1 MHELQRLLVEDIRPF
16 RGNAVL
22 VGGFNSFKPDSSSSM
37 TKRSSKDDSSKSSF
51 EGLLGRASTEKTKEQ
66 HEDKTSHKPESN
78 PRKEARSTSPENAK
92 SEKRTDA
99 KDVGAEDLGGPALP
113 SSTAPA
119 IPATPV
125 NDRLAYAQNVTMNPL
140 AKVQPAPTKDDGV
153 DSLTRRAVWTDFLRK
168 MKDDLGVGAE
178 DMMDAFA
185 SLSPEDLAKPPEQTV
200 DKVVMALGLQDQ
212 QAQLARQYLNDL
224 IHKTQSKSLGEEL
237 NASQKQ
243 ISLTLMSQRE
253 LDRKALERSLEAM
266 NRNFFKSQALSH
278 PAKLQNAPPDRS
290 IDAQS
295 VEPQASEDD
304 GQILKDSIAAFMASR
319 KDESAPA
326 TSTPESAPNMSEP
339 QSMSTQHAIDPKE
352 ASKINK
358 LVEKLQAA
366 EKGKSKDTDDAQIDQ
381 LIQKFVA
388 PQAAMKNHSNQAPV
402 VQNAQA
408 QQAQV
413 MPDAA
418 ANVKTPPTAALNIPA
433 NVLKGI
439 LNGDHGQNDDATGG
453 DSDANADASHIGS
466 ILNSDTRTQGLSAKS
481 GDFQSQMT
489 QNHQGPQPMTVPD
502 LVKQAQI
509 MVRAGGG
516 EMKVTMHPE
525 GLGEVAMR
533 VTVEKGKVGV
543 QMITESD
550 EAKKLIER
558 QLGDLKASL
567 SNSHL
572 HLDTVK
578 VDTATNLGKQLEQQY
593 HDAQRQQAHMQW
605 EQFRQNQP
613 GGGWKQSF
621 FDINSIRQAYQ
632 SDSQAPRDAKAPAAT
647 RARSLGSRRLD
658 LVA

>member
-1 MHELQRLLVEDIRPF
+1 
-16 RGNAVL
+16 
-22 VGGFNSFKPDSSSSM
+22 
-37 TKRSSKDDSSKSSF
+37 
-51 EGLLGRASTEKTKEQ
+51 
-66 HEDKTSHKPESN
+66 
-78 PRKEARSTSPENAK
+78 
-92 SEKRTDA
+92 
-99 KDVGAEDLGGPALP
+99 
-113 SSTAPA
+113 
-119 IPATPV
+119 
-125 NDRLAYAQNVTMNPL
+125 
-140 AKVQPAPTKDDGV
+140 
-153 DSLTRRAVWTDFLRK
+153 
-168 MKDDLGVGAE
+168 
-178 DMMDAFA
+178 
-185 SLSPEDLAKPPEQTV
+185 
-200 DKVVMALGLQDQ
+200 
-212 QAQLARQYLNDL
+212 
-224 IHKTQSKSLGEEL
+224 
-237 NASQKQ
+237 
-243 ISLTLMSQRE
+243 MSQRE

-266 NRNFFKSQALSH
+266 NRNFFKSQAPSS
-278 PAKLQNAPPDRS
+278 PVKLQTAPPDRS

-295 VEPQASEDD
+295 AEPQASEDD

-366 EKGKSKDTDDAQIDQ
+366 EKGKSKDADDAQIDQ

-388 PQAAMKNHSNQAPV
+388 PQAAMKNHSNQAPI

>member
-1 MHELQRLLVEDIRPF
+1 MHGLQRLLVEDTRPF
-16 RGNAVL
+16 RGNVVL
-22 VGGFNSFKPDSSSSM
+22 VGGFNPFKPDSSSQM
-37 TKRSSKDDSSKSSF
+37 AKKSSKDESSKSSF
-51 EGLLGRASTEKTKEQ
+51 EGLLGRASTE
-66 HEDKTSHKPESN
+66 N
-78 PRKEARSTSPENAK
+78 PKDQREEKASASKDAR
-92 SEKRTDA
+92 
-99 KDVGAEDLGGPALP
+99 AEDLGGPTLP
-113 SSTAPA
+113 SASPAPA
-119 IPATPV
+119 VSASPV
-125 NDRLAYAQNVTMNPL
+125 GDRLAYAQNVVANPL
-140 AKVQPAPTKDDGV
+140 AKMQPAPVKDDGV
-153 DSLTRRAVWTDFLRK
+153 DALTRRAVWTDFLRK

-200 DKVVMALGLQDQ
+200 DKVVVALGLQDQ
-212 QAQLARQYLNDL
+212 QALLARQYLNDL

-253 LDRKALERSLEAM
+253 LDRKALERSLDMM
-266 NRNFFKSQALSH
+266 NRNFFKSQA
-278 PAKLQNAPPDRS
+278 PAHASQKAVQDKE
-290 IDAQS
+290 
-295 VEPQASEDD
+295 VQASDIPTGDEE
-304 GQILKDSIAAFMASR
+304 QVLQDSIAAFMAR
-319 KDESAPA
+319 NRDESTPAAPTRDA
-326 TSTPESAPNMSEP
+326 APNVTDNQTAP
-339 QSMSTQHAIDPKE
+339 TQQLVDPKE

-358 LVEKLQAA
+358 LVERMQA
-366 EKGKSKDTDDAQIDQ
+366 SKKDEPADTDSSQIDQ

-388 PQAAMKNHSNQAPV
+388 PQAAMKTQSSQASTLRNP
-402 VQNAQA
+402 QA
-408 QQAQV
+408 QEAQV

-418 ANVKTPPTAALNIPA
+418 ANAKAAPAPVLNIPTNA
-433 NVLKGI
+433 LKGLFGGD
-439 LNGDHGQNDDATGG
+439 LNQGDTAAGD
-453 DSDANADASHIGS
+453 DSDASADTSHMGS
-466 ILNSDTRTQGLSAKS
+466 ILNSDTRAQGLSAKA
-481 GDFQSQMT
+481 GDFQSAVT
-489 QNHQGPQPMTVPD
+489 QNQQGPQPMTVPD

-509 MVRAGGG
+509 MVRDGGG

-567 SNSHL
+567 NSNHL
-572 HLDTVK
+572 HLDNIK
-578 VDTATNLGKQLEQQY
+578 IDTATNLGKQLEQQY
-593 HDAQRQQAHMQW
+593 QDAQRQQAHMQW
-605 EQFRQNQP
+605 EQFRQDQP

-647 RARSLGSRRLD
+647 RARSSGSRRLD